1 MRMAHTPLVLMLF
14 LQHFNSGSVDIL
26 EKGYIILEDRD
37 IERKYNMYVAKKFKI
52 FTQRGGQ
59 EKISQ

>member
-1 MRMAHTPLVLMLF
+1 MAHTPLVLMLF

-37 IERKYNMYVAKKFKI
+37 IERKYNMYVA
-52 FTQRGGQ
+52 
-59 EKISQ
+59 